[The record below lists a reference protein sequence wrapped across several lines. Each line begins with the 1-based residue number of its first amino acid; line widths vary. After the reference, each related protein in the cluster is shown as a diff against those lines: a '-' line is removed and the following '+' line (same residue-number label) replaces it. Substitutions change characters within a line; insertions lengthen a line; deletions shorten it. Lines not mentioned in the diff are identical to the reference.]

1 MADPNFERKPVL
13 CPKCGSARMV
23 IQDIYEMW
31 ESQQPKNAMPN
42 FAASFKKRV
51 LCADCSTEVWPVKWL
66 AAEKG
71 KK

>member
-1 MADPNFERKPVL
+1 
-13 CPKCGSARMV
+13 MV